1 MDLVLTIFSYIFW
14 VGLALGILVFVHELG
29 HFLAA
34 KFFKMRVEQFSIG
47 FPPRIASKTV
57 GETEYRIGAVPLGG
71 YVKISGMIDESMDTE
86 HLSEEPKPWEF
97 RAKPVWQRIVVITAG
112 VIFNFILAFAIF
124 IGLKWYYGETYI
136 PAENVQSVYVEEG
149 SLASDIGFRTGDR
162 LLAVNGEP
170 LEEFDPSGGLAALTA
185 DRATYT
191 VQRGGEE
198 VTLTAPEDFASR
210 LNTAEGRFGVDPWP
224 PVVGGVIAGDP
235 AAEAGIRPGD
245 RILAIGGEPVSFWVE
260 MSEAIQSSEGAPVTV
275 RWARPDSLA
284 TEDTALEP
292 VGRTADATI
301 YEATVT
307 PKKGSANADS
317 ESADRYYLGVNSP
330 SSEMLKSIFGVQQRQ
345 YGFGEAVLAGSAET
359 VDWIA
364 LYGRLIGR
372 LFTGKDDVRESV
384 GGPVLIAKATKQAAD
399 AGMQQFWF
407 MVAMLSIALAV
418 FNILP
423 IPVLDGGHLVFLLYE
438 GITRREPSVRVRMVV
453 QQVGF
458 VLLLAFMAFVIFN
471 DFTRL

>member
-14 VGLALGILVFVHELG
+14 VGLALGILVFIHELG

-34 KFFKMRVEQFSIG
+34 KLFKMRVEQFSIG
-47 FPPRIASKTV
+47 FPPRIVSKTI
-57 GETEYRIGAVPLGG
+57 GETEYRIGAIPLGG
-71 YVKISGMIDESMDTE
+71 YVKISGMIDESMDTT
-86 HLSEEPKPWEF
+86 HLEEEPQPWEF

-124 IGLKWYYGETYI
+124 IGLKWGYGETYI
-136 PAENVQSVYVEEG
+136 PAENVRAVYVADG

-162 LLAVNGEP
+162 LVAVNGEP
-170 LEEFDPSGGLAALTA
+170 LREFDPTGGIAALSA

-191 VQRGGEE
+191 VERSGEAI
-198 VTLTAPEDFASR
+198 TLTAPEDFASR
-210 LNTAEGRFGVDPWP
+210 LNRAKGEFGVDPWP
-224 PVVGGVIAGDP
+224 SLVGNVIGGDP

-245 RILAIGGEPVSFWVE
+245 RIVAVAGQPVTFWSQ
-260 MSEAIQSSEGAPVTV
+260 MADAIQQSDGQPITV
-275 RWARPDSLA
+275 RWTRPDSLLSD
-284 TEDTALEP
+284 DTALEP
-292 VGRTADATI
+292 VGRTADAAVFETTI
-301 YEATVT
+301 T
-307 PKKGSANADS
+307 PKLGSVGAEDD
-317 ESADRYYLGVNSP
+317 EPRYMLGINTP
-330 SSEMLKSIFGVQQRQ
+330 TPDMLKHEFGVERRE
-345 YGFGEAVLAGSAET
+345 YGLGEAVMAGSAET
-359 VDWIA
+359 VSWIG
-364 LYGRLIGR
+364 LYGQLIGR

-384 GGPVLIAKATKQAAD
+384 GGPVMIAQATKQAAD

-438 GITRREPSVRVRMVV
+438 GITRREPSVRVRVVV

>member
-14 VGLALGILVFVHELG
+14 VGLALGILVFIHELG

-34 KFFKMRVEQFSIG
+34 KLFKMRVEQFSIG
-47 FPPRIASKTV
+47 FPPRIVSKTV
-57 GETEYRIGAVPLGG
+57 GETEYRIGAIPLGG
-71 YVKISGMIDESMDTE
+71 YVKISGMIDESMDTA
-86 HLSEEPKPWEF
+86 HLDEEPQPWEF

-124 IGLKWYYGETYI
+124 IGLKWGYGETYI
-136 PAENVQSVYVEEG
+136 PAENVRAVYVADG

-170 LEEFDPSGGLAALTA
+170 LREFDPTGGIAALSA

-191 VQRGGEE
+191 VERGGEE
-198 VTLTAPEDFASR
+198 VTLTAPEDFASQ
-210 LNTAEGRFGVDPWP
+210 LNRAKGDFGVDPWP
-224 PVVGGVIAGDP
+224 SLVGNVIGGDP
-235 AAEAGIRPGD
+235 AAEAGLRPGD
-245 RILAIGGEPVSFWVE
+245 RIIAIDGEPVAFWIQ
-260 MSEAIQSSEGAPVTV
+260 MSEAIQNSEGQPITV
-275 RWARPDSLA
+275 RWTRADSLM
-284 TEDTALEP
+284 TEDTALKP
-292 VGRTADATI
+292 VGRTTDAAI
-301 YEATVT
+301 FEATVT
-307 PKKGSANADS
+307 PKLSGGEDETEARYVLGINAP
-317 ESADRYYLGVNSP
+317 SAD
-330 SSEMLKSIFGVQQRQ
+330 MLKQEFGVERRE
-345 YGFGEAVLAGSAET
+345 YGLGEAVVAGSSET
-359 VDWIA
+359 VGWIG
-364 LYGRLIGR
+364 LYGQLIGR

-384 GGPVLIAKATKQAAD
+384 GGPVMIAQATKQAAD

-438 GITRREPSVRVRMVV
+438 GITRREPSVRVRVVV

>member
-14 VGLALGILVFVHELG
+14 VGLALGILVFIHELG

-34 KFFKMRVEQFSIG
+34 KLFKMRVEQFSIG
-47 FPPRIASKTV
+47 FPPRIVSKTV
-57 GETEYRIGAVPLGG
+57 GETEYRIGAIPLGG
-71 YVKISGMIDESMDTE
+71 YVKITGMIDESMDTD
-86 HLSEEPKPWEF
+86 HLDQEPQPWEF
-97 RAKPVWQRIVVITAG
+97 RSKPVWQRIVVITAG

-124 IGLKWYYGETYI
+124 IGLKWGYGETYI
-136 PAENVQSVYVEEG
+136 PAENVRSVYVADG

-162 LLAVNGEP
+162 LVAVNGEP
-170 LEEFDPSGGLAALTA
+170 LREFDPTGGMAALSA

-191 VQRGGEE
+191 VERDGQE
-198 VTLTAPEDFASR
+198 VTLTAPEDFASQ
-210 LNTAEGRFGVDPWP
+210 LNRVKGEFGVDPWP
-224 PVVGGVIAGDP
+224 SLVGNVIGGNP

-245 RILAIGGEPVSFWVE
+245 RIVAVDGMPVSFWMQ
-260 MSEAIQSSEGAPVTV
+260 MSDAIQGSEGRPITV
-275 RWARPDSLA
+275 RWTRADSLM
-284 TEDTALEP
+284 TEDAALEP
-292 VGRTADATI
+292 VERTDAYAVYETTI
-301 YEATVT
+301 T
-307 PKKGSANADS
+307 PKLGPVGDDDTQRYMLGINTP
-317 ESADRYYLGVNSP
+317 SAD
-330 SSEMLKSIFGVQQRQ
+330 MLRREFGVETRS
-345 YGFGEAVLAGSAET
+345 YGLGEAIVAGSAET
-359 VDWIA
+359 VGWIG
-364 LYGRLIGR
+364 LYGQLIGR

-384 GGPVLIAKATKQAAD
+384 GGPVMIAQATKQAAD

-438 GITRREPSVRVRMVV
+438 GITRREPSVRVRVVV

>member
-1 MDLVLTIFSYIFW
+1 MDLLVTILQYIFW

-34 KFFKMRVEQFSIG
+34 KLFKMRVDQFSIG
-47 FPPRIASKTV
+47 FPPRIFSKQV
-57 GETEYRIGAVPLGG
+57 GETEYRLGAVPLGG
-71 YVKISGMIDESMDTE
+71 YVKIAGMIDESMDTDFVD
-86 HLSEEPKPWEF
+86 SEPQPHEF

-112 VIFNFILAFAIF
+112 VVFNLILALAIF
-124 IGLKWYYGETYI
+124 IGLKWAYGETYI
-136 PAENVQSVYVEEG
+136 PAENVEAVYVADG
-149 SLASDIGFRTGDR
+149 SLAADIGLRTGDR
-162 LLAVNGEP
+162 LVAVNGRP
-170 LEEFDPSGGLAALTA
+170 LEAFDPAGGIEALSA
-185 DRATYT
+185 DRATFT
-191 VQRGGEE
+191 VERSGEP

-210 LNTAEGRFGVDPWP
+210 LNRAKGDFGVSALP
-224 PVVGGVIAGDP
+224 PLVGAVTTDGPAG
-235 AAEAGIRPGD
+235 EAGLRPGD
-245 RILAIGGEPVSFWVE
+245 RIVAVGGEPVRFWVE
-260 MSEAIQSSEGAPVTV
+260 LSERIQAGDGDAVAV

-284 TEDTALEP
+284 DPDGALTP
-292 VGRTADATI
+292 VERLGDVSV
-301 YEATVT
+301 YEAEIT
-307 PKKGSANADS
+307 PEKIEEEAGERYVIGVNAPNADQLR
-317 ESADRYYLGVNSP
+317 AV
-330 SSEMLKSIFGVQQRQ
+330 FGVQHRD
-345 YGFGEAVLAGSAET
+345 YGFGEAVALGSAET
-359 VDWIA
+359 VDWVT

-384 GGPVLIAKATKQAAD
+384 GGPVMIAQVTKQAAD
-399 AGMQQFWF
+399 AGMEQFWF
-407 MVAMLSIALAV
+407 IVAMLSIALAV

>member
-1 MDLVLTIFSYIFW
+1 MDLVLTILSYFFW
-14 VGLALGILVFVHELG
+14 VGLALGILVFIHELG

-34 KFFKMRVEQFSIG
+34 KLFKMRVEQFSIG
-47 FPPRIASKTV
+47 FPPRIVSKTV
-57 GETEYRIGAVPLGG
+57 GETEYRIGAIPLGG
-71 YVKISGMIDESMDTE
+71 YVKISGMIDESMDTD
-86 HLSEEPKPWEF
+86 HLDEEPQPWEF

-124 IGLKWYYGETYI
+124 IGLKWGYGETYI
-136 PAENVQSVYVEEG
+136 PAENVRSVYVADG

-162 LLAVNGEP
+162 LVAVNGEP
-170 LEEFDPSGGLAALTA
+170 LRKFDPTGGLDALAA

-191 VQRGGEE
+191 VERGGQEI
-198 VTLTAPEDFASR
+198 TLTAPEDLASQ
-210 LNTAEGRFGVDPWP
+210 LNRVKGVFGVDPLP
-224 PVVGGVIAGDP
+224 SLVGSVLGGDP
-235 AAEAGIRPGD
+235 AAKAGIRPGD
-245 RILAIGGEPVSFWVE
+245 RIIAIGGEPVGFWMQ
-260 MSEAIQSSEGAPVTV
+260 MSDAIQKSEGQPIAVRWTRADSLVTEDAEIEPVQRTTDAAVYEAMITPKQGTTGDDDEPRYMIGIGVPTGDILKQEFGVETRSYGLGEAVVAGSSETV
-275 RWARPDSLA
+275 RWI
-284 TEDTALEP
+284 
-292 VGRTADATI
+292 G
-301 YEATVT
+301 
-307 PKKGSANADS
+307 
-317 ESADRYYLGVNSP
+317 
-330 SSEMLKSIFGVQQRQ
+330 
-345 YGFGEAVLAGSAET
+345 
-359 VDWIA
+359 
-364 LYGRLIGR
+364 LYGQLIGR

-384 GGPVLIAKATKQAAD
+384 GGPVMIAQATKQAAD

-438 GITRREPSVRVRMVV
+438 GITRREPSVRVRVVV

>member
-1 MDLVLTIFSYIFW
+1 MDLVLTILSYIFW
-14 VGLALGILVFVHELG
+14 VGLALGILVFIHELG

-34 KFFKMRVEQFSIG
+34 KLFKMRVEQFSIG
-47 FPPRIASKTV
+47 FPPRIVSKTV
-57 GETEYRIGAVPLGG
+57 GETEYRIGAIPLGG
-71 YVKISGMIDESMDTE
+71 YVKITGMIDESLDTE
-86 HLSEEPKPWEF
+86 HLDQEPQPYEF

-124 IGLKWYYGETYI
+124 IGLKWGYGDTYI
-136 PAENVQSVYVEEG
+136 PAENVRAVYVADG

-170 LEEFDPSGGLAALTA
+170 LREFDPTGGIAALSA

-191 VQRGGEE
+191 VERGGEE
-198 VTLTAPEDFASR
+198 VTLTAPEDFASQ
-210 LNTAEGRFGVDPWP
+210 LNRAKGEFGVDPWP
-224 PVVGGVIAGDP
+224 ALVGNVIGGDP

-245 RILAIGGEPVSFWVE
+245 RIVAVDGEPVTFWIQ
-260 MSEAIQSSEGAPVTV
+260 MSEAIQESEGRPITV
-275 RWARPDSLA
+275 RWTRADSLL
-284 TEDTALEP
+284 TEDATLEP
-292 VGRTADATI
+292 VERTADYAVF
-301 YEATVT
+301 EAAVT
-307 PKKGSANADS
+307 PKSGTVGDDEEPRFMLGINAPSA
-317 ESADRYYLGVNSP
+317 
-330 SSEMLKSIFGVQQRQ
+330 EMLKQEFGVERRE
-345 YGFGEAVLAGSAET
+345 YGLGEAVVAGSAET
-359 VDWIA
+359 VGWIG
-364 LYGRLIGR
+364 LYGQLIGR

-384 GGPVLIAKATKQAAD
+384 GGPVMIAQATKQAAD

-438 GITRREPSVRVRMVV
+438 GITRREPSVRVRVVV